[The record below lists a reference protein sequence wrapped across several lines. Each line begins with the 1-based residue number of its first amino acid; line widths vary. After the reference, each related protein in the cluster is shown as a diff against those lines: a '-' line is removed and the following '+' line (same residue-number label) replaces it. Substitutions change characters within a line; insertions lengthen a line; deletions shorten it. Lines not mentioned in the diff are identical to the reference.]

1 MDAME
6 VRAKLRNI
14 RMSPRKGRL
23 VADLVRKRKCEEAI
37 TILQGCPKGSARPIE
52 KLIRSALANAQ
63 EQNARHQAGI
73 DLDNL
78 YVKTITVDE
87 GSRLWRIRPRAMG
100 RASWIKKPNSH
111 VTVVL
116 DER

>member
-1 MDAME
+1 
-6 VRAKLRNI
+6 
-14 RMSPRKGRL
+14 MSSQKGRL
-23 VADLVRKRKCEEAI
+23 VADLVRRRGCEEALS
-37 TILQGCPKGSARPIE
+37 ILGQCGKRPARPIA

-78 YVKTITVDE
+78 YVKSITVDE

-100 RASWIKKPNSH
+100 RANWIKKTTSH
-111 VTVVL
+111 VNVVL

>member
-1 MDAME
+1 ME
-6 VRAKLRNI
+6 VRAALRNV
-14 RMSPRKGRL
+14 RMSPRRGRL
-23 VADLVRKRKCEEAI
+23 VADLVRQ
-37 TILQGCPKGSARPIE
+37 QGCEKALWILRESPKGPARLIE

-78 YVKTITVDE
+78 YIKAIHVDE
-87 GSRLWRIRPRAMG
+87 GARLWRIRARAMG
-100 RASWIKKPNSH
+100 RASWIKKSTSH
-111 VTVVL
+111 IELVL

>member
-1 MDAME
+1 ME
-6 VRAKLRNI
+6 VRAALWNI
-14 RMSPRKGRL
+14 RMSAQKGRL
-23 VADLVRKRKCEEAI
+23 VADLVRRRGCEEALS
-37 TILQGCPKGSARPIE
+37 ILGQCGKGPAHSIE

-78 YVKTITVDE
+78 YVKSITVDE
-87 GSRLWRIRPRAMG
+87 GARLWRIKARAMG
-100 RASWIKKPNSH
+100 RANWIKKPTSH
-111 VTVVL
+111 VLVVL

>member
-1 MDAME
+1 ME
-6 VRAKLRNI
+6 VRASLWNV

-23 VADLVRKRKCEEAI
+23 VADLVRKKGCEQALS
-37 TILQGCPKGSARPIE
+37 ILRQSPKGPSRLLE
-52 KLIRSALANAQ
+52 KLIRSALASAQ

-78 YVKTITVDE
+78 YVKTIHVNE
-87 GSRLWRIRPRAMG
+87 GPRLWRIRARAMG
-100 RASWIKKPNSH
+100 RASWVKKSTSH
-111 VTVVL
+111 VELVL

>member
-1 MDAME
+1 MA
-6 VRAKLRNI
+6 
-14 RMSPRKGRL
+14 PRRGRQ
-23 VADLVRKRKCEEAI
+23 VADLVRQ
-37 TILQGCPKGSARPIE
+37 QGCENALSILEGCPRSAARPIE

-63 EQNARHQAGI
+63 EHNARHQAGI

-78 YVKTITVDE
+78 YVKSVTVDE
-87 GSRLWRIRPRAMG
+87 GARLWRVKARAMG
-100 RASWIKKPNSH
+100 RASWIRKTTSH